1 MGTCST
7 YATLSNPLPDPPKGQ
22 MWIQNDETK
31 EWQLLPVANAIVCA
45 TEVVGA
51 VDGAVITDASAGE
64 ELEVCATAVVAM
76 AYPDKT
82 SSSSSSFGIRYH
94 ELLPTDTFQ
103 GICLR
108 YKVTPMELR
117 RANGI
122 HSGTSLKLAPAKLV
136 IPADSNKVVKKKEG
150 TKEEKIA
157 ALYARV
163 SMGVRV
169 ELSSSEARAYLE
181 LADWDLDAAVAD
193 VKEDFCS

>member
-22 MWIQNDETK
+22 MWIQNDDTK
-31 EWQLLPVANAIVCA
+31 EWQLVPVANATVCA
-45 TEVVGA
+45 TEFYA
-51 VDGAVITDASAGE
+51 TVDGTVTDDITGE
-64 ELEVCATAVVAM
+64 EEELCATAAVVAM
-76 AYPDKT
+76 AYPTKT
-82 SSSSSSFGIRYH
+82 SSSSSGIRYH
-94 ELLPTDTFQ
+94 ELQSTDTFQ

-108 YKVTPMELR
+108 YKVTPTELR

-136 IPADSNKVVKKKEG
+136 IPANNSNKVVKKKGG

-169 ELSSSEARAYLE
+169 DLSSSEARAYLE